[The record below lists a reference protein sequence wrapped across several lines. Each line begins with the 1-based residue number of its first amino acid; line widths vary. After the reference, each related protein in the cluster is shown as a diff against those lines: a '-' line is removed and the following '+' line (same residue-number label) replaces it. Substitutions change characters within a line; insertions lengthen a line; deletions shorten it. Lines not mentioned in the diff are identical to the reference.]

1 MVIHPYIPKRKPRKP
16 NAQQRALQ
24 ANWQEILRKY
34 DVKSS
39 GKSVYTR
46 PVSDRV
52 IRDNSDSR
60 VYSSLDTNLGNTS
73 KKETVVYSGDAV
85 IGISVLHKS
94 NAVPVFSK
102 EDIIDIAKMR
112 RG

>member
-1 MVIHPYIPKRKPRKP
+1 MVIHPHIPRRKPKKP

-34 DVKSS
+34 DVKPSS
-39 GKSVYTR
+39 KSVSTR
-46 PVSDRV
+46 PISNRV

-60 VYSSLDTNLGNTS
+60 VYSSLDTNLGNTG
-73 KKETVVYSGDAV
+73 KKESMVYSGDAV

>member
-1 MVIHPYIPKRKPRKP
+1 MVIHPHIPKRKPKKP
-16 NAQQRALQ
+16 NAEARALQ

-34 DVKSS
+34 DVKSQS
-39 GKSVYTR
+39 KNV
-46 PVSDRV
+46 VSKTTSTRV

-60 VYSSLDTNLGNTS
+60 VIPSLDTGIGSTS
-73 KKETVVYSGDAV
+73 KKESMVYSGDAV

-102 EDIIDIAKMR
+102 EDIIDISKMR

>member
-1 MVIHPYIPKRKPRKP
+1 MVIHPHIPKRKPCKP

-46 PVSDRV
+46 SISNRV
-52 IRDNSDSR
+52 IRDNADSR
-60 VYSSLDTNLGNTS
+60 VYPSLDTNLGSTG
-73 KKETVVYSGDAV
+73 KKESMVYSGDAV

-102 EDIIDIAKMR
+102 EEIIDIAKMR